1 MTWTIGVLE
10 GGDFGRAKGPKMEPS
25 VNWKKLL
32 KSSEAE
38 NRNPVWRW
46 TDEGKEGEFT
56 RKLKA
61 RDYLELM
68 SDTGTICLI
77 SFLIHAQL
85 DNHEATQNM

>member
-68 SDTGTICLI
+68 SDTDTIWKKADLG
-77 SFLIHAQL
+77 
-85 DNHEATQNM
+85 